1 MLGVEKKILALP
13 RPHQNKKKGNKMK
26 YIKKVGKI
34 IVVLGLILGVFGLM
48 GNNDLDEYIEVN
60 ACIESGFCH

>member
-1 MLGVEKKILALP
+1 
-13 RPHQNKKKGNKMK
+13 MK
-26 YIKKVGKI
+26 QIKKVGKI
-34 IVVLGLILGVFGLM
+34 VLLLGLIFSVFSLM

>member
-1 MLGVEKKILALP
+1 
-13 RPHQNKKKGNKMK
+13 MK